1 MTVTIKKKV
10 TGKEFNAKDVLA
22 SAKVGMSRGMQQ
34 SGKELV
40 TYIKNSMLN
49 GSKSGS
55 SYLVT
60 RGLRKG
66 QTVRASSPASPT
78 NESNSDFPA
87 VRSGDLLKTV
97 GSKTQGSRKLII
109 GAGNS
114 NVDYAKNLEETRH
127 FLERTARTNEKQVE
141 ANIVNQIHSEFK
153 SKGFIV
159 RKK

>member
-1 MTVTIKKKV
+1 MTVNIKKKI

-22 SAKVGMSRGMQQ
+22 SAKIAMSRGMQQ

-40 TYIKNSMLN
+40 MYIKDSMLN
-49 GSKSGS
+49 GTKTGNP
-55 SYLVT
+55 YLVT

-66 QTVRASSPASPT
+66 QIVHASSPTSPA

-87 VRSGDLLKTV
+87 VRSGDLLNTV
-97 GSKTQGSRKLII
+97 GSKTQGSRKLVV

-114 NVDYAKNLEETRH
+114 NVDYAKDLEDTRH
-127 FLERTARTNEKQVE
+127 FLERTAKTNQKQVE
-141 ANIVNQIHSEFK
+141 TNIANQINSELK
-153 SKGFIV
+153 GKGFVV